1 MDPDGDKLTYVV
13 VKVVKEIL
21 NGTIIVNSNDDTLS
35 LPSWLVYDIDGR
47 RFYGTPNEMDV

>member
-1 MDPDGDKLTYVV
+1 LDPDGDKLTYVV